1 MVMNELENFTGDH
14 KNYTTLFTYIPINVV
29 RKFVFKHFTTALTKS
44 IFDCNMHRLA
54 LEDVGASDY
63 SFEIWKKSPAL
74 DLFTFLSGQQQQATS
89 DYNMCT

>member
-14 KNYTTLFTYIPINVV
+14 NNYTTLFTYIPINVV

-54 LEDVGASDY
+54 LEDGGRVIILLKYGRSHLLLIY
-63 SFEIWKKSPAL
+63 LHS
-74 DLFTFLSGQQQQATS
+74 
-89 DYNMCT
+89 